1 LKRDHATKTFSSLR
15 DFLYLYLIMKQ
26 RIIITGPTA
35 SGKSSLAIGLAKTLN
50 GEIISVDSRQ
60 CYKRIDI
67 GTAKPTP
74 ADLDAVPHHNISV
87 LDLDQPDTV
96 ATFTERVLNAADD
109 IESRGKTAIFCG
121 GSTLHIQTLI
131 HPLDSLPSSDRE
143 NIAQLNRRA
152 DHGELEQLYEKLRQV
167 DPEYAQKMDGL
178 NRQRIIRALDVWM
191 QTGKPFS
198 SFHSDQQVTLPDN
211 YRMFILHHPRK
222 MLHQRI
228 EQRTDQMMEEG
239 LVRETEQILNDG
251 YSADLQSLQ
260 TVGYRQVID
269 YLDGK
274 LEYDRMVADIK
285 TATRRY
291 AKRQITWMRK
301 WEFGKRINRHQLNE
315 FQCLNYIQQQVAAKL

>member
-1 LKRDHATKTFSSLR
+1 MR

-35 SGKSSLAIGLAKTLN
+35 SGKSSLAISLAKTLN

-74 ADLDAVPHHNISV
+74 GELAAVPHHNISV

-96 ATFTERVLNAADD
+96 ATFTERVLKAADD

-131 HPLDSLPSSDRE
+131 HPLDPLPPSDEE
-143 NIAQLNRRA
+143 NIARLNRRA
-152 DHGELEQLYEKLRQV
+152 DHGELEQLYENLRQV

-191 QTGKPFS
+191 QTGKAFS
-198 SFHSDQQVTLPDN
+198 SFHSNQKVTLPEN

-222 MLHQRI
+222 VLHHRI

-239 LVRETEQILNDG
+239 LIRETEQILNDG
-251 YSADLQSLQ
+251 YSAELQSLQ
-260 TVGYRQVID
+260 TVGYRQAID
-269 YLDGK
+269 YLNGK
-274 LEYDRMVADIK
+274 LEHDRMVADIK

-301 WEFGKRINRHQLNE
+301 WEFGKRIDRHQLNE
-315 FQCLNYIQQQVAAKL
+315 MQCLNYIQQQVAAKL